1 MFKLKTGGLNRTL
14 ITVHII
20 KKKII
25 TYIHKQ
31 THLQYLAGTCSIDQ
45 FFFIFIHINQNS
57 LINHSSNKEVLST
70 SLMHR
75 RGGMFD
81 SNSV

>member
-1 MFKLKTGGLNRTL
+1 MLKLKTGGLNRTL
-14 ITVHII
+14 ITYY